1 MFFSKS
7 RYTRGTQCA
16 KSLWL
21 KTYKDEVLSTPENTS
36 DKFKTGNK
44 VGDLACELFP
54 NGVKIEFEG
63 SSLNEKCEQTRKLLE
78 NNQEVIYEAT
88 FCYDGILIMID
99 ILQNTKDGMIIN
111 EVKSSTSLTKTPTS
125 KVIKKTYIDDCAL
138 QYYVLSNLGYKIK
151 QVNLIHLN
159 NKYYR
164 GDFLDINRLFKFNDI
179 TDKVIQNQEEV
190 RKNLK
195 YFEEILSKNEEPDID
210 IGTHCFDPYDCDG
223 YKYCWVEQRNLCE
236 NENIFSISKSN
247 KIFNLYRKN
256 IINFKDIKDL
266 STFTENQQIQ
276 IKASLNKE
284 IYINKE
290 NIKKFLDTLTYP
302 IYHLDFESF
311 TQVIPE
317 YRVVKSYMQIPF
329 QYSLHIDYKDKLEH
343 KEFLSECGIDPRY
356 ELVRNLINDIPKD
369 VCVLAYNASFE
380 KSVIRNLALAFPEFS
395 EHLLNIEKNIKDLM
409 IPFQNKDYYHYKM
422 QGSYSIKKVL
432 PALIPDMEQAYK
444 NLGLIQNGSEAMK
457 SFETMQNMDEN
468 ERKALRQALLEYCK
482 LDTLA
487 MVKILKHLEE
497 LVK

>member
-7 RYTRGTQCA
+7 RYTRGAQCA

-21 KTYKDEVLSTPENTS
+21 NTYNKDVLNSSNKSTKTDI
-36 DKFKTGNK
+36 GNK
-44 VGDLACELFP
+44 VGELACNLFP
-54 NGVKIEFEG
+54 NGVKMEFEG
-63 SSLNEKCEQTRKLLE
+63 SSFDEKCEQTRKLLE

-99 ILQNTKDGMIIN
+99 ILQNTKDGLIIN
-111 EVKSSTSLTKTPTS
+111 EVKSSTSLKD
-125 KVIKKTYIDDCAL
+125 VYIDDCAL
-138 QYYVLSNLGYKIK
+138 QYYVLSNLNYKIK

-159 NKYYR
+159 NEYYR
-164 GDFLDINRLFKFNDI
+164 SDFLDINQLFKINDI
-179 TDKVIQNQEEV
+179 TKEVLLNQNQVKE
-190 RKNLK
+190 NLK
-195 YFEEILSKNEEPDID
+195 YFEEILSKKEEPDID
-210 IGTHCFDPYDCDG
+210 IGTHCFDPYECDG
-223 YKYCWVEQRNLCE
+223 YEYCWIKQRNLCE
-236 NENIFSISKSN
+236 KENVFNIPKFKKSFEFYYQN
-247 KIFNLYRKN
+247 TY
-256 IINFKDIKDL
+256 NFEDLDDL
-266 STFTENQQIQ
+266 SIFTKNQQIQ

-302 IYHLDFESF
+302 IYHLDFETF
-311 TQVIPE
+311 MQAIPE
-317 YRVVKSYMQIPF
+317 YKGIRPYMQIPF
-329 QYSLHIDYKDKLEH
+329 QYSLHIDHKDKLEH

-356 ELVRNLINDIPKD
+356 EFAKNLINDIPKD
-369 VCVLAYNASFE
+369 VCVLSYNASFE
-380 KSVIRNLALAFPEFS
+380 KGVIRNLALAFPEFS

-432 PALIPDMEQAYK
+432 PALIPDMEQAY
-444 NLGLIQNGSEAMK
+444 NDLDLIHNGSEAMQ
-457 SFETMQNMDEN
+457 SFEAMQNMDEN
-468 ERKALRQALLEYCK
+468 ERKAYRQALLEYCK

>member
-7 RYTRGTQCA
+7 KYTRGTQCV

-21 KTYKDEVLSTPENTS
+21 NTYNKDVLNSSNKSTKTDIGS
-36 DKFKTGNK
+36 K

-54 NGVKIEFEG
+54 SGVKIKYHKDKLAE
-63 SSLNEKCEQTRKLLE
+63 NCTQTKKLLE
-78 NNQEVIYEAT
+78 NHQEVIYEAT

-125 KVIKKTYIDDCAL
+125 KEIKKTYIDDCAL

-159 NKYYR
+159 SAYHR
-164 GDFLDINRLFKFNDI
+164 GDFLDINQLFKINDI

-195 YFEEILSKNEEPDID
+195 YFEEILSKKEEPNID
-210 IGTHCFDPYDCDG
+210 IGTHCFNPYDCDG
-223 YKYCWVEQRNLCE
+223 YEYCWVKQRNLCE

-266 STFTENQQIQ
+266 SIFTENQQIQ
-276 IKASLNKE
+276 IRASLNKE
-284 IYINKE
+284 IHINKE

-302 IYHLDFESF
+302 IYHLDFETF
-311 TQVIPE
+311 MQTIPE
-317 YRVVKSYMQIPF
+317 YKGIKPYMQIPF

-356 ELVRNLINDIPKD
+356 EFAKKLINDIPKD
-369 VCVLAYNASFE
+369 VCVLSYNASFE
-380 KSVIRNLALAFPEFS
+380 KGVIRNLALAFPEFS

-444 NLGLIQNGSEAMK
+444 NLNLIHNGSEAMQ
-457 SFETMQNMDEN
+457 SFESMQNEDEN
-468 ERKALRQALLEYCK
+468 KRKALRQALLEYCK

-497 LVK
+497 LIS

>member
-7 RYTRGTQCA
+7 RYTRGAQCA

-21 KTYKDEVLSTPENTS
+21 NTYNKDVLNSSNKSTKTDI
-36 DKFKTGNK
+36 GNK
-44 VGDLACELFP
+44 VGELACNLFP

-63 SSLNEKCEQTRKLLE
+63 SSFDEKCEQTRKLLE

-99 ILQNTKDGMIIN
+99 ILQNTKDGLIVN
-111 EVKSSTSLTKTPTS
+111 EVKSSTSLKD
-125 KVIKKTYIDDCAL
+125 VYIDDCAL

-159 NKYYR
+159 NEYYR
-164 GDFLDINRLFKFNDI
+164 GDFLDINQLFKINDI
-179 TDKVIQNQEEV
+179 TKEVLLNQNQVKE
-190 RKNLK
+190 NLK
-195 YFEEILSKNEEPDID
+195 YFEEILSKKEEPDID
-210 IGTHCFDPYDCDG
+210 IGTHCFDPYECDG
-223 YKYCWVEQRNLCE
+223 YEYCWIKQRNLCE
-236 NENIFSISKSN
+236 KENVFNIPKFKKSFEFYYQN
-247 KIFNLYRKN
+247 TY
-256 IINFKDIKDL
+256 NFEDLDDL
-266 STFTENQQIQ
+266 SIFTKNQQIQ

-302 IYHLDFESF
+302 IYHLDFETF
-311 TQVIPE
+311 MQAIPE
-317 YRVVKSYMQIPF
+317 YKGIRPYMQMPF
-329 QYSLHIDYKDKLEH
+329 QYSLHIDHKDKLEH

-356 ELVRNLINDIPKD
+356 EFAKNLINDIPKD
-369 VCVLAYNASFE
+369 VCVLSYNASFE
-380 KSVIRNLALAFPEFS
+380 KGVIRNLALAFPEFS

-432 PALIPDMEQAYK
+432 PALIPDMEQAY
-444 NLGLIQNGSEAMK
+444 NDLDLIHNGSEAMQ
-457 SFETMQNMDEN
+457 SFEAMQNMSEN
-468 ERKALRQALLEYCK
+468 ERKAYRQALLEYCK

>member
-7 RYTRGTQCA
+7 RYTRGAQCV

-21 KTYKDEVLSTPENTS
+21 NTYNKDVLNSSNKSTKTDI
-36 DKFKTGNK
+36 GNK
-44 VGDLACELFP
+44 VGELACNLFP

-63 SSLNEKCEQTRKLLE
+63 SSFDEKCEQTRKLLE

-99 ILQNTKDGMIIN
+99 ILQNTKDGLIIN
-111 EVKSSTSLTKTPTS
+111 EVKSSTSLKD
-125 KVIKKTYIDDCAL
+125 VYIDDCAL
-138 QYYVLSNLGYKIK
+138 QYYVLSNLNYKIK

-159 NKYYR
+159 NEYYR
-164 GDFLDINRLFKFNDI
+164 GDFLDINQLFKINDI
-179 TDKVIQNQEEV
+179 TKEVLLNQNQVKE
-190 RKNLK
+190 NLK
-195 YFEEILSKNEEPDID
+195 YFEEILSKKEEPDID
-210 IGTHCFDPYDCDG
+210 IGTHCFDPYECDG
-223 YKYCWVEQRNLCE
+223 YEYCWIKQRNLCE
-236 NENIFSISKSN
+236 KENVFNIPKFKKSFEFYYQN
-247 KIFNLYRKN
+247 TY
-256 IINFKDIKDL
+256 NFEDLDDL
-266 STFTENQQIQ
+266 SIFTKNQQIQ

-302 IYHLDFESF
+302 IYHLDFETF
-311 TQVIPE
+311 MQAIPE
-317 YRVVKSYMQIPF
+317 YKGIRPYMQIPF

-356 ELVRNLINDIPKD
+356 EFAKNLINDIPKD
-369 VCVLAYNASFE
+369 VYVLSYNASFE
-380 KSVIRNLALAFPEFS
+380 KGVIRNLALAFPEFS

-409 IPFQNKDYYHYKM
+409 IPFQNKDFYHYKM

-444 NLGLIQNGSEAMK
+444 NLNLIHNGSEAMQ
-457 SFETMQNMDEN
+457 SFEAMQNMSEN
-468 ERKALRQALLEYCK
+468 ERKAYRQALLEYCK

>member
-21 KTYKDEVLSTPENTS
+21 KTYKNEALSMADENALA
-36 DKFKTGNK
+36 KFSTGNK
-44 VGDLACELFP
+44 VGELACELFP

-63 SSLNEKCEQTRKLLE
+63 SSFDEKYEQTRKLLE

-111 EVKSSTSLTKTPTS
+111 EVKSSTSLKD
-125 KVIKKTYIDDCAL
+125 VYIDDCAL
-138 QYYVLSNLGYKIK
+138 QYFVLSNLGYKIK
-151 QVNLIHLN
+151 KVNLIHLN
-159 NKYYR
+159 SAYYR
-164 GDFLDINRLFKFNDI
+164 GDFLDINQLFVINDI
-179 TDKVIQNQEEV
+179 TKEVLSNQNQVKE
-190 RKNLK
+190 NLK
-195 YFEEILSKNEEPDID
+195 YFEEILSKNEEPNID
-210 IGTHCFDPYDCDG
+210 IGTHCFDPYECDG
-223 YKYCWVEQRNLCE
+223 YEYCWVKQRNLCE
-236 NENIFSISKSN
+236 NENVFNISRLNAN
-247 KIFNLYRKN
+247 KKFELYQKN

-266 STFTENQQIQ
+266 SIFNENQQIQ

-284 IYINKE
+284 NYINKE
-290 NIKKFLDTLTYP
+290 NIKNFLSILTYP
-302 IYHLDFESF
+302 IYHLDFETF
-311 TQVIPE
+311 MQAVPE
-317 YRVVKSYMQIPF
+317 YKGVKPYMQMPF

-369 VCVLAYNASFE
+369 ICVLAYNASFE
-380 KSVIRNLALAFPEFS
+380 KGVIRNLALAFPEFS

-444 NLGLIQNGSEAMK
+444 NLNLIHNGSEAMQ
-457 SFETMQNMDEN
+457 SFEAMQNMNEN
-468 ERKALRQALLEYCK
+468 ERKAYRQALLEYCK

>member
-21 KTYKDEVLSTPENTS
+21 KTYKNEVLSVPDENALA
-36 DKFKTGNK
+36 KFSTGNK

-63 SSLNEKCEQTRKLLE
+63 SSFDEKYEQTKKLLE

-111 EVKSSTSLTKTPTS
+111 EVKSSTSLKD
-125 KVIKKTYIDDCAL
+125 VYIDDCAL
-138 QYYVLSNLGYKIK
+138 QYYVLSNLNYKIK

-159 NKYYR
+159 NEYYR
-164 GDFLDINRLFKFNDI
+164 GDFLDINQLFKFNDI

-195 YFEEILSKNEEPDID
+195 YFEEILSKNEEPNID
-210 IGTHCFDPYDCDG
+210 IGTHCFDPYECDG
-223 YKYCWVEQRNLCE
+223 YEYCWVKQRNLCE
-236 NENIFSISKSN
+236 NENVFNISRLNAN
-247 KIFNLYRKN
+247 KKFELYQKN
-256 IINFKDIKDL
+256 IINFKDIKDP
-266 STFTENQQIQ
+266 SIFNENQQIQ

-302 IYHLDFESF
+302 IYHLDFETF
-311 TQVIPE
+311 MQAVPE
-317 YRVVKSYMQIPF
+317 FKGIKPYMQIPF

-356 ELVRNLINDIPKD
+356 ELVKNLINDIPKD

-380 KSVIRNLALAFPEFS
+380 KGVIRNLALAFPEFS

-444 NLGLIQNGSEAMK
+444 NLNLIHNGSEAMQ
-457 SFETMQNMDEN
+457 SFEAMQSMNEN
-468 ERKALRQALLEYCK
+468 ERKSYCQALLKYCK

-497 LVK
+497 LIK

>member
-21 KTYKDEVLSTPENTS
+21 KTYKNEILSVPNENALA
-36 DKFKTGNK
+36 KFSTGNK
-44 VGDLACELFP
+44 VGELACELFP

-63 SSLNEKCEQTRKLLE
+63 SSFDEKYEQTKKLLK

-99 ILQNTKDGMIIN
+99 ILQNTKDGLIIN
-111 EVKSSTSLTKTPTS
+111 EVKSSTSLKD
-125 KVIKKTYIDDCAL
+125 VYIDDCAL
-138 QYYVLSNLGYKIK
+138 QYYVLSNLNYKIK

-159 NKYYR
+159 NEYYR
-164 GDFLDINRLFKFNDI
+164 GDFLDINQLFVINDI
-179 TDKVIQNQEEV
+179 TKEVLSNQNQVKE
-190 RKNLK
+190 NLK
-195 YFEEILSKNEEPDID
+195 YFEEILSKNEEPNID
-210 IGTHCFDPYDCDG
+210 IGTYCFDPYECDG
-223 YKYCWVEQRNLCE
+223 YEYCWIEQRNLCE
-236 NENIFSISKSN
+236 NENIFNISWLNAN
-247 KIFNLYRKN
+247 KKFELYQKN
-256 IINFKDIKDL
+256 IINFKDIKDP
-266 STFTENQQIQ
+266 SIFNENQQIQ

-302 IYHLDFESF
+302 VYHLDFESF

-369 VCVLAYNASFE
+369 VCVLSYNASFE
-380 KSVIRNLALAFPEFS
+380 KGVIRNLALAFPKFC

-444 NLGLIQNGSEAMK
+444 NLNLIHNGNEAMQ
-457 SFETMQNMDEN
+457 SFEAMQNMSEN
-468 ERKALRQALLEYCK
+468 ERKSYCQALLEYCK

-497 LVK
+497 LIK

>member
-44 VGDLACELFP
+44 VGELACELFP

-63 SSLNEKCEQTRKLLE
+63 GSFDEKYEQTKKLLE

-99 ILQNTKDGMIIN
+99 ILQNTKDGLIIN
-111 EVKSSTSLTKTPTS
+111 EVKSSTSLKD
-125 KVIKKTYIDDCAL
+125 VYIDDCAL
-138 QYYVLSNLGYKIK
+138 QYYVLSNLNYKIK

-159 NKYYR
+159 NEYYR
-164 GDFLDINRLFKFNDI
+164 GDFLDINQLFKFNDI

-195 YFEEILSKNEEPDID
+195 YFEEILSKNEEPNID
-210 IGTHCFDPYDCDG
+210 IGTHCFDPYECDG
-223 YKYCWVEQRNLCE
+223 YEYCWVKQRNLCE
-236 NENIFSISKSN
+236 NENVFNISRLNAN
-247 KIFNLYRKN
+247 KKFEPYQKN
-256 IINFKDIKDL
+256 IINFKDIKDP
-266 STFTENQQIQ
+266 SIFNENQQIQ

-302 IYHLDFESF
+302 VYHLDFETF
-311 TQVIPE
+311 MQAIPE
-317 YRVVKSYMQIPF
+317 YKGIRPYMQIPF

-369 VCVLAYNASFE
+369 VCVLSYNASFE
-380 KSVIRNLALAFPEFS
+380 KGVIRNLALAFPKFC

-444 NLGLIQNGSEAMK
+444 NLNLIHNGNEAMQ
-457 SFETMQNMDEN
+457 SFEAMQNMSEN
-468 ERKALRQALLEYCK
+468 ERKSYCQALLEYCK

-497 LVK
+497 LIK

>member
-7 RYTRGTQCA
+7 RYTRGAQCA

-21 KTYKDEVLSTPENTS
+21 NTYNKDVLNSSNKSTKTDI
-36 DKFKTGNK
+36 GNK
-44 VGDLACELFP
+44 VGELACELFP

-63 SSLNEKCEQTRKLLE
+63 SSFDEKCEQTRKLLE

-99 ILQNTKDGMIIN
+99 ILQNTKDGLIIN
-111 EVKSSTSLTKTPTS
+111 EVKSSTSLKD
-125 KVIKKTYIDDCAL
+125 VYIDDCAL
-138 QYYVLSNLGYKIK
+138 QYYVLSNLNYKIK

-159 NKYYR
+159 NEYYR
-164 GDFLDINRLFKFNDI
+164 GDFLDINQLFKINDI
-179 TDKVIQNQEEV
+179 TKEVLLNQNQVKE
-190 RKNLK
+190 NLK
-195 YFEEILSKNEEPDID
+195 YFEEILSKKEEPDID
-210 IGTHCFDPYDCDG
+210 IGTHCFDPYECDG
-223 YKYCWVEQRNLCE
+223 YEYCWIKQRNLCE
-236 NENIFSISKSN
+236 KENVFNIPKFKKSFEFYYQN
-247 KIFNLYRKN
+247 TY
-256 IINFKDIKDL
+256 NFEDLDDL
-266 STFTENQQIQ
+266 SIFTKNQQIQ

-302 IYHLDFESF
+302 IYHLDFETF
-311 TQVIPE
+311 MQAIPE
-317 YRVVKSYMQIPF
+317 YKGIRPYMQIPF
-329 QYSLHIDYKDKLEH
+329 QYSLHIDHKDKLEH

-356 ELVRNLINDIPKD
+356 ELAKNLINDIPKD

-380 KSVIRNLALAFPEFS
+380 KCVIRNLALAFPEFS

-444 NLGLIQNGSEAMK
+444 NLNLIHNGSEAMQ
-457 SFETMQNMDEN
+457 SFEAMQNMSEN
-468 ERKALRQALLEYCK
+468 ERKAYRQALLEYCK

>member
-7 RYTRGTQCA
+7 RYTRGAQCV

-21 KTYKDEVLSTPENTS
+21 NTYNKDVLNSSNKSTKTDI
-36 DKFKTGNK
+36 GNK
-44 VGDLACELFP
+44 VGELACNLFP

-63 SSLNEKCEQTRKLLE
+63 SSFDEKCEQTRKLLE

-99 ILQNTKDGMIIN
+99 ILQNTKDGLIVN
-111 EVKSSTSLTKTPTS
+111 EVKSSTSLKD
-125 KVIKKTYIDDCAL
+125 VYIDDCAL
-138 QYYVLSNLGYKIK
+138 QYYVLSNLNYKIK

-159 NKYYR
+159 NEYYR
-164 GDFLDINRLFKFNDI
+164 GDFLDINQLFKINDI
-179 TDKVIQNQEEV
+179 TKEVLLNQNQVKE
-190 RKNLK
+190 NLK
-195 YFEEILSKNEEPDID
+195 YFEEILSKKEEPDID
-210 IGTHCFDPYDCDG
+210 IGTHCFDPYECDG
-223 YKYCWVEQRNLCE
+223 YEYCWIKQRNLCE
-236 NENIFSISKSN
+236 KENVFNIPKFKKSFEFYYQN
-247 KIFNLYRKN
+247 TY
-256 IINFKDIKDL
+256 NFEDLDDL
-266 STFTENQQIQ
+266 SIFTKNQQIQ

-302 IYHLDFESF
+302 IYHLDFETF
-311 TQVIPE
+311 MQAIPE
-317 YRVVKSYMQIPF
+317 YKGIRPYMQIPF

-356 ELVRNLINDIPKD
+356 EFAKNLINDIPKD
-369 VCVLAYNASFE
+369 VCVLSYNASFE
-380 KSVIRNLALAFPEFS
+380 KGVIRNLALAFPEFS

-409 IPFQNKDYYHYKM
+409 IPFQNKDFYHYKM

-444 NLGLIQNGSEAMK
+444 NLNLIHNGSEAMQ
-457 SFETMQNMDEN
+457 SFEAMQNMSEN
-468 ERKALRQALLEYCK
+468 ERKAYRQALLEYCK

>member
-21 KTYKDEVLSTPENTS
+21 KTYKNEILSVPDENALA
-36 DKFKTGNK
+36 KFSTGNK
-44 VGDLACELFP
+44 VGELACELFP

-63 SSLNEKCEQTRKLLE
+63 SSFDEKCEQTRKLLE

-164 GDFLDINRLFKFNDI
+164 GDFLDINQLFVINDI
-179 TDKVIQNQEEV
+179 TKEVLSNQNQVKE
-190 RKNLK
+190 NLK
-195 YFEEILSKNEEPDID
+195 YFEEILSKKEEPNID
-210 IGTHCFDPYDCDG
+210 IGTHCFDPYECDG
-223 YKYCWVEQRNLCE
+223 YEYCWVKQRNLCE
-236 NENIFSISKSN
+236 NENVFNISRLNAN
-247 KIFNLYRKN
+247 KKFELYQKN

-266 STFTENQQIQ
+266 SIFNENQQIQ

-302 IYHLDFESF
+302 IYHLDFETF
-311 TQVIPE
+311 MRAIPE
-317 YRVVKSYMQIPF
+317 YKGIC
-329 QYSLHIDYKDKLEH
+329 K
-343 KEFLSECGIDPRY
+343 FLF
-356 ELVRNLINDIPKD
+356 N
-369 VCVLAYNASFE
+369 
-380 KSVIRNLALAFPEFS
+380 
-395 EHLLNIEKNIKDLM
+395 
-409 IPFQNKDYYHYKM
+409 
-422 QGSYSIKKVL
+422 
-432 PALIPDMEQAYK
+432 
-444 NLGLIQNGSEAMK
+444 
-457 SFETMQNMDEN
+457 
-468 ERKALRQALLEYCK
+468 
-482 LDTLA
+482 TLY
-487 MVKILKHLEE
+487 I
-497 LVK
+497 

>member
-7 RYTRGTQCA
+7 RYTRGAQCA

-21 KTYKDEVLSTPENTS
+21 NTYNKDVLNSSNKSTKTDI
-36 DKFKTGNK
+36 GNK
-44 VGDLACELFP
+44 VGELACNLFP

-63 SSLNEKCEQTRKLLE
+63 SSFDEKCEQTRKLLE

-99 ILQNTKDGMIIN
+99 ILQNTKDGLIIN
-111 EVKSSTSLTKTPTS
+111 EVKSSTSLKD
-125 KVIKKTYIDDCAL
+125 VYIDDCAL
-138 QYYVLSNLGYKIK
+138 QYYVLSNLNYKIK

-159 NKYYR
+159 NEYYR
-164 GDFLDINRLFKFNDI
+164 GDFLDINQLFKINDI
-179 TDKVIQNQEEV
+179 TKEVLLNQNQVKE
-190 RKNLK
+190 NLK
-195 YFEEILSKNEEPDID
+195 YFEEILSKKEEPDID
-210 IGTHCFDPYDCDG
+210 IGTHCFDPYECDG
-223 YKYCWVEQRNLCE
+223 YEYCWIKQRNLCE
-236 NENIFSISKSN
+236 KENVFNIPKFKKSFEFYYQN
-247 KIFNLYRKN
+247 TY
-256 IINFKDIKDL
+256 NFEDLDDL
-266 STFTENQQIQ
+266 SIFTKNQQIQ

-302 IYHLDFESF
+302 IYHLDFETF
-311 TQVIPE
+311 MQAIPE
-317 YRVVKSYMQIPF
+317 YKGIRPYMQIPF

-356 ELVRNLINDIPKD
+356 EFAKNLINDIPKN
-369 VCVLAYNASFE
+369 VCVLSYNASFE

-409 IPFQNKDYYHYKM
+409 EPFKNKDYYHYKM

-444 NLGLIQNGSEAMK
+444 NLNLIHNGSEAMQ
-457 SFETMQNMDEN
+457 SFEAMQNMDEN
-468 ERKALRQALLEYCK
+468 ERKAYRQALLEYCK

-497 LVK
+497 IVK

>member
-21 KTYKDEVLSTPENTS
+21 KTYKNEVLSVPDENALA
-36 DKFKTGNK
+36 KFNTGNK
-44 VGDLACELFP
+44 VGELACELFP

-63 SSLNEKCEQTRKLLE
+63 SSFDEKYEQTKKLLE

-99 ILQNTKDGMIIN
+99 ILQNTKDGLIIN
-111 EVKSSTSLTKTPTS
+111 EVKSSTSLKD
-125 KVIKKTYIDDCAL
+125 VYIDDCAL
-138 QYYVLSNLGYKIK
+138 QYYVLSNLNYKIK

-159 NKYYR
+159 SAYYR
-164 GDFLDINRLFKFNDI
+164 GDFLDINQLFIINDI
-179 TDKVIQNQEEV
+179 TKEVLLNQNQVKE
-190 RKNLK
+190 NLK
-195 YFEEILSKNEEPDID
+195 YFEEILSKNKEPNID
-210 IGTHCFDPYDCDG
+210 IGTHCFDPYECDG
-223 YKYCWVEQRNLCE
+223 YEYCWVKQRNLCE
-236 NENIFSISKSN
+236 NENVFNISRLNAN
-247 KIFNLYRKN
+247 KKFELYQKN

-266 STFTENQQIQ
+266 SIFNENQQIQ

-290 NIKKFLDTLTYP
+290 NIKNFLSTLTYP
-302 IYHLDFESF
+302 IYHLDFETF
-311 TQVIPE
+311 MQAIPE
-317 YRVVKSYMQIPF
+317 YKGIRPYMQIPF

-356 ELVRNLINDIPKD
+356 ELVKNLINDIPKD

-380 KSVIRNLALAFPEFS
+380 KGVIRNLALAFPEFS

-409 IPFQNKDYYHYKM
+409 IPFQNKDFYHYKM

-444 NLGLIQNGSEAMK
+444 NLNLIHNGSEAMQ
-457 SFETMQNMDEN
+457 SFEAMQNMSEN
-468 ERKALRQALLEYCK
+468 ERKSYHQALLEYCK

>member
-21 KTYKDEVLSTPENTS
+21 KTYKNEILSVPNENALA
-36 DKFKTGNK
+36 KFNTGNK
-44 VGDLACELFP
+44 VGELACELFP

-63 SSLNEKCEQTRKLLE
+63 SSFDEKYEQTKKLLK

-111 EVKSSTSLTKTPTS
+111 EVKSSTSLKD
-125 KVIKKTYIDDCAL
+125 VYIDDCAL
-138 QYYVLSNLGYKIK
+138 QYFVLSNLGYKIK

-159 NKYYR
+159 NEYYR
-164 GDFLDINRLFKFNDI
+164 GDFLDINQLFVINDI
-179 TDKVIQNQEEV
+179 TKEVLSNQNQVKE
-190 RKNLK
+190 NLK
-195 YFEEILSKNEEPDID
+195 YFEEILSKNEEPNID
-210 IGTHCFDPYDCDG
+210 IGTHCFDPYECDG
-223 YKYCWVEQRNLCE
+223 YEYCWIEQRNLCE
-236 NENIFSISKSN
+236 NENIFNISWLNAN
-247 KIFNLYRKN
+247 KKFELYQKN
-256 IINFKDIKDL
+256 IINFKDIKDP
-266 STFTENQQIQ
+266 SIFNENQQIQ

-302 IYHLDFESF
+302 IYHLDFETF
-311 TQVIPE
+311 MQAIPE
-317 YRVVKSYMQIPF
+317 YKGIRPYMQIPF

-380 KSVIRNLALAFPEFS
+380 KGVIRNLALIFPEFS
-395 EHLLNIEKNIKDLM
+395 EHLLNIEKNIEDLM
-409 IPFQNKDYYHYKM
+409 IPFKNKDYYHYKM

-468 ERKALRQALLEYCK
+468 KRKACRQALLEYCK